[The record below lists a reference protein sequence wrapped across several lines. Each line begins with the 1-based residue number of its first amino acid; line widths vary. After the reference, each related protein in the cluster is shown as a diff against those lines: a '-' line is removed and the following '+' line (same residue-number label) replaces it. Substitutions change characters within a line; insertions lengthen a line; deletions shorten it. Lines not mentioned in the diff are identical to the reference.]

1 MARRMTKIIVI
12 PAGFRR
18 RRRRKSFCRPR
29 MIQQDTDIL
38 SVLDLDIPLSG
49 FGHPIVPGPV

>member
-12 PAGFRR
+12 PAGIRR

-29 MIQQDTDIL
+29 IIQPDTDML
-38 SVLDLDIPLSG
+38 NVLNSDIPLSG